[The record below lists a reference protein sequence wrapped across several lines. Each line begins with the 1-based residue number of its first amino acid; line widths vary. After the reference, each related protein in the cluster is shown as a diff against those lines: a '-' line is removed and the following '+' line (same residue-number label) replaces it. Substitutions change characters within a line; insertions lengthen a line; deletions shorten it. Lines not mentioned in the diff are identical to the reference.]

1 MHHDDIITK
10 TLTKRQPSKGK
21 KLVGLVEL
29 VTIIGK
35 HRRVTKKAL
44 LDTGA
49 TRTSIDIKLAAKAG
63 VGPIISSVI
72 IKNATSGGVG
82 SFRRPIAQAKIK
94 MRGVVV
100 KTGVNIV
107 DRTGLPYP
115 ILIGRDVIH
124 KNFIVDISRTHTS
137 HKVKD
142 IKEINKVGEKK

>member
-1 MHHDDIITK
+1 MHHDEIITK
-10 TLTKRQPSKGK
+10 ILTKRKKGTSKK
-21 KLVGLVEL
+21 VVGLVEL

-35 HRRVTKKAL
+35 KGRITKKAL

-63 VGPIISSVI
+63 VGPIISSVK
-72 IKNATSGGVG
+72 IKNATSGTGA
-82 SFRRPIAQAKIK
+82 SFRRPIAEAKIK
-94 MRGVVV
+94 MKGIVV

-115 ILIGRDVIH
+115 ILVGRDIIH
-124 KNFIVDISRTHTS
+124 KNFIVDISKTHTS

-142 IKEINKVGEKK
+142 IKIEKKGEIL

>member
-1 MHHDDIITK
+1 MHHDKIETK
-10 TLTKRQPSKGK
+10 TLTKSKKRRVK
-21 KLVGLVEL
+21 KIVGLVEL

-35 HRRVTKKAL
+35 KGRVTKKAL

-63 VGPIISSVI
+63 VGPIISSVK
-72 IKNATSGGVG
+72 IKNATSGSNS
-82 SFRRPIAQAKIK
+82 SFRRPIAESKIK
-94 MRGVVV
+94 MKGIII

-115 ILIGRDVIH
+115 ILIGRDIIH
-124 KNFIVDISRTHTS
+124 KNFIVDISKTHST

-142 IKEINKVGEKK
+142 IIKAAKTRSVG

>member
-1 MHHDDIITK
+1 MHYDEVVTK
-10 TLTKRQPSKGK
+10 TLTKKAKNKSKK
-21 KLVGLVEL
+21 VVGLVEL

-35 HRRVTKKAL
+35 HKRVTKKAL

-63 VGPIISSVI
+63 VGPIISSVK

-82 SFRRPIAQAKIK
+82 SFRRPIAEAKIK
-94 MRGVVV
+94 MKGIVV

-124 KNFIVDISRTHTS
+124 KNFIVDISKTHTS

-142 IKEINKVGEKK
+142 IKLETGGKK

>member
-1 MHHDDIITK
+1 MHHDKVETRTI
-10 TLTKRQPSKGK
+10 KRAKNK
-21 KLVGLVEL
+21 KKKIVGLVEP

-35 HRRVTKKAL
+35 KGRVTKKAL

-63 VGPIISSVI
+63 VGPIISSVK
-72 IKNATSGGVG
+72 IKNATAGQNG
-82 SFRRPIAQAKIK
+82 SFRRPIAEAKIK
-94 MRGVVV
+94 LKGVVV

-124 KNFIVDISRTHTS
+124 KNFVVDVSKTHKS

-142 IKEINKVGEKK
+142 IVKVAKKKAI